1 MTIHLSFVVGKMSK
15 IKGKSVKF
23 LKIIVRKIAE
33 NFFNLPHFFAKFL

>member
-23 LKIIVRKIAE
+23 LKIIARKIAE
-33 NFFNLPHFFAKFL
+33 IYLNFPHFFAKFL